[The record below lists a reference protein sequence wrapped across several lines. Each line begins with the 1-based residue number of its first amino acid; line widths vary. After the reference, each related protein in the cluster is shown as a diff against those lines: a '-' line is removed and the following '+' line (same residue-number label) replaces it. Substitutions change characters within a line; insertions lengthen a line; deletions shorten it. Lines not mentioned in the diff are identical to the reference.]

1 VVAEPKRRADGVDGG
16 VASKPA
22 DDWEVWESDGS
33 ESDASDSESGEDVG
47 EVGVATV
54 TRVGPERLGA
64 FLVVAREVGEDD
76 DDEDH
81 GDLALMRTLSHSPP
95 RFLADPFA

>member
-1 VVAEPKRRADGVDGG
+1 M
-16 VASKPA
+16 
-22 DDWEVWESDGS
+22 WESDGS
-33 ESDASDSESGEDVG
+33 DSDGSDSESGEDVA

-54 TRVGPERLGA
+54 TRVGPEKMGA
-64 FLVVAREVGEDD
+64 FSVVAREVGEDDDDD

-95 RFLADPFA
+95 RFLDDPFA

>member
-1 VVAEPKRRADGVDGG
+1 MVDEPKRRADGVDGVG
-16 VASKPA
+16 AGKPA

-33 ESDASDSESGEDVG
+33 ESDGSDSESGEDVA

-54 TRVGPERLGA
+54 TRVGPERMGA
-64 FLVVAREVGEDD
+64 FSVVAREVGEDE

-95 RFLADPFA
+95 RFLEDPFA